1 MPSTISH
8 KKTVKIISLFQIRV
22 RGVWMSRTGR
32 WSAELCLTRLWCS
45 RLVGCWVVVEVLGAE
60 PSHPPRRC
68 RTSTTRRRSSSSSAA
83 RAPEPP
89 GHAYCLSFAWKCCE
103 RYVKVAEPQN
113 GENIE
118 QRAGGVS
125 PGTRELCTR
134 AEKVPRTKRVSF
146 EVEWGKIFVGW
157 KILGILRGSLG
168 LCRQGR
174 TARQHHRH
182 RSIFSITRTL
192 WHPISFLSNCVLAK
206 FAWPRIDNRRM
217 WMVVVAVNN
226 VKVAWLGGGVV
237 VQCRLA
243 IVWSPEHFYL
253 VALQRGRGDR

>member
-8 KKTVKIISLFQIRV
+8 KNSVKNISLFQIRV

-60 PSHPPRRC
+60 PA
-68 RTSTTRRRSSSSSAA
+68 TRPAGAA
-83 RAPEPP
+83 QAQLGGGALHQVQQGPPEPP
-89 GHAYCLSFAWKCCE
+89 GHAYCLSFTWKCCE

-192 WHPISFLSNCVLAK
+192 WHPISFWSNCVLAK
-206 FAWPRIDNRRM
+206 FAWIDRRM

-226 VKVAWLGGGVV
+226 VKVAWLGDGVV